1 MLRDRA
7 RSLSTASEWTAL
19 VCRRW
24 NGIGGNI
31 SERKLSTPGCPGQRS
46 KMAVNSKHSAEQ
58 NQYVRGCINDLNRI
72 LAHPPIWS
80 DGSFSRT
87 LLDLLDIVVDM
98 LHLDFAYVRLK
109 DPVKMEYL
117 EVARTARSPN
127 GAIGPQEVSSVLSNS
142 LGQDPKSWPLNQRI
156 AIGDR
161 EVSTVSLHWG
171 LLPDDTGVLVAA
183 SHRAEF
189 PEEAETLRL
198 RIATNQIAS
207 GLQEARLFSQRA
219 QIDETM
225 DQEVGRRTKE
235 IVALSEDRRQEIVEL
250 RRVVESLRVREIDI
264 QLVVDAIPA
273 PLAIMTA
280 DGEVEAVNRP
290 VLEYFGMGADELKR
304 WDTSGAVHPDDVAAT
319 ISTWRRA
326 VETGEPY
333 EVESRHRR
341 SDGVYRWFNVRGFP
355 LRDKD
360 GDIVRWCVLQI
371 DVEERKRAEEA
382 LRANERNLNLI
393 INTIPALVWSARAD
407 GSADFFNQHYV
418 DYVGLS
424 MEQIQG
430 SGWTA
435 ALHPDDRGGV
445 AHAWQSFMASRQA
458 GEKEARL
465 RRFDGIYRWFLFSAN
480 PLRDRSGNVIKW
492 FGINTDIEDRK
503 RAEEQLRD
511 TQTKLAHMA
520 RMTTMSELT
529 ASIAHEVNQPLS
541 GIVTN
546 ANTCLRMLA
555 ADPPNVVGAL
565 ETVRRTLRDGN
576 RASDIIG
583 RLRSLFNR
591 KAPVARPVDLNE
603 ATREVLPLL
612 LNRIHR
618 DGVSLRLEFAEDLQ
632 LVAGDRVQLQQ
643 VILNLLH
650 NAMDAMSV
658 INDRPRTLTIKTER
672 DQSNW
677 IRLSVQDSGHGFEVE
692 AVEKLFD
699 AFYTTK
705 DDGMGIG
712 LSVSRSII
720 ENHHGRIWASLNEGA
735 GATFSFSLPR
745 SAESISDAHSHD
757 AKGTPSR
764 GGVARNV

>member
-1 MLRDRA
+1 
-7 RSLSTASEWTAL
+7 
-19 VCRRW
+19 
-24 NGIGGNI
+24 
-31 SERKLSTPGCPGQRS
+31 
-46 KMAVNSKHSAEQ
+46 MAVNSKHSAEQ
-58 NQYVRGCINDLNRI
+58 SQYAQCCINDLNRI
-72 LAHPPIWS
+72 LAHPSIWN

-87 LLDLLDIVVDM
+87 LPDFLNIVVDM

-109 DPVKMEYL
+109 DPSKMEYL
-117 EVARTARSPN
+117 EVARTARSSI
-127 GAIGPQEVSSVLSNS
+127 GAIKPQEVSSVLSNS
-142 LGQDPKSWPLNQRI
+142 LGQDPKSWPLRQRI
-156 AIGDR
+156 AMGDR
-161 EVSTVSLHWG
+161 EFSTVSLQFG
-171 LLPDDTGVLVAA
+171 LLPDNRGVLVAA

-198 RIATNQIAS
+198 RIATNHIAS
-207 GLQEARLFSQRA
+207 GLQEAQLFSQRA
-219 QIDETM
+219 QIDQTI
-225 DQEVGRRTKE
+225 DQEVEQRTKE

-304 WDTSGAVHPDDVAAT
+304 WGTSGAVHPDDVAAT

-355 LRDKD
+355 LRDKG

-382 LRANERNLNLI
+382 LRANQRNLNLI

-407 GSADFFNQHYV
+407 GSADFFNQHYT

-424 MEQIQG
+424 LEQVQG

-435 ALHPDDRGGV
+435 ALHPDDRSGV
-445 AHAWQSFMASRQA
+445 AQAWQSVMASGQA
-458 GEKEARL
+458 GEEEARL
-465 RRFDGIYRWFLFSAN
+465 RRFDGTYRWFLFRVN
-480 PLRDRSGNVIKW
+480 PLRDESGNVIKW

-511 TQTKLAHMA
+511 TQAKLAHMA
-520 RMTTMSELT
+520 RVTTMSQLT

-555 ADPPNVVGAL
+555 ADPPNVAGAL

-576 RASDIIG
+576 RASDIVV

-591 KAPVARPVDLNE
+591 KAPVAQPVDLNE

-612 LNRIHR
+612 LNRIQR
-618 DGVSLRLEFAEDLQ
+618 DGVSLRLEFAEDGQ

-643 VILNLLH
+643 VILNLLQ
-650 NAMDAMSV
+650 NAIDAMSV
-658 INDRPRTLTIKTER
+658 IDDRPRTLTIRTER

-677 IRLSVQDSGHGFEVE
+677 IRLSVQDSGHGFESE

-705 DDGMGIG
+705 NDGMGIG

-720 ENHHGRIWASLNEGA
+720 ESHHGRIWASLNDGP
-735 GATFSFSLPR
+735 GATFSFSIPR
-745 SAESISDAHSHD
+745 RAEIISNAHSHD
-757 AKGTPSR
+757 AKGAPAR
-764 GGVARNV
+764 GGVTRNE

>member
-1 MLRDRA
+1 M
-7 RSLSTASEWTAL
+7 
-19 VCRRW
+19 V
-24 NGIGGNI
+24 
-31 SERKLSTPGCPGQRS
+31 
-46 KMAVNSKHSAEQ
+46 VNSKRSAEQ
-58 NQYVRGCINDLNRI
+58 NQHSRCCINDLNRI

-80 DGSFSRT
+80 DGSFSRA
-87 LLDLLDIVVDM
+87 LPDLLDIVVDM

-109 DPVKMEYL
+109 DPVKMETF
-117 EVARTARSPN
+117 EVARAAGSPTVTARPEELGS
-127 GAIGPQEVSSVLSNS
+127 ILSKS
-142 LGQDPKSWPLNQRI
+142 LGQDLNTWPMNQRL
-156 AIGDR
+156 AIGNR
-161 EVSTVSLHWG
+161 EVSTVSLHLG
-171 LLPDDTGVLVAA
+171 SLPDDIGVLVAA

-189 PEEAETLRL
+189 PEEAERLRL
-198 RIATNQIAS
+198 RITANQIAS

-219 QIDETM
+219 RIDETI
-225 DQEVGRRTKE
+225 DQEVWRRTKE
-235 IVALSEDRRQEIVEL
+235 TFALSEDRRREIVEL

-290 VLEYFGMGADELKR
+290 VLEYFGMGAGELKR
-304 WDTSGAVHPDDVAAT
+304 WSTTGAVHPDDVAGT
-319 ISTWRRA
+319 ISAWRRA

-407 GSADFFNQHYV
+407 GSADFFNKHYA

-424 MEQIQG
+424 LEQIKG

-435 ALHPDDRGGV
+435 AIHPDDRSGI
-445 AHAWQSFMASRQA
+445 ADAWQSFMASRKA

-465 RRFDGIYRWFLFSAN
+465 RRVDGTYRWFLFRAN
-480 PLRDRSGNVIKW
+480 PLLDGSGNVIKW

-511 TQTKLAHMA
+511 TQTKLTHMA

-546 ANTCLRMLA
+546 ASTCLRMLT
-555 ADPPNVVGAL
+555 ADPPNVLGAL

-591 KAPVARPVDLNE
+591 RAPVARPLDLNE
-603 ATREVLPLL
+603 ATREVIPLL
-612 LNRIHR
+612 INRIHR
-618 DGVSLRLEFAEDLQ
+618 DSISLRMELAEDLP
-632 LVAGDRVQLQQ
+632 LVSGDRVQLQQ
-643 VILNLLH
+643 VILNLLQ
-650 NAMDAMSV
+650 NAMDAMSM
-658 INDRPRTLTIKTER
+658 INDRQRTLAIRTER
-672 DQSNW
+672 DQGNW
-677 IRLSVQDSGHGFEVE
+677 IRLSVQDSGGGFEVE

-705 DDGMGIG
+705 DEGMGVG

-720 ENHHGRIWASLNEGA
+720 KSHHGRLWASLNESS
-735 GATFSFSLPR
+735 GATFSFSIPR
-745 SAESISDAHSHD
+745 SAVGITSAHSLD
-757 AKGTPSR
+757 AKKTPAR
-764 GGVARNV
+764 GGVTRNV

>member
-1 MLRDRA
+1 M
-7 RSLSTASEWTAL
+7 
-19 VCRRW
+19 V
-24 NGIGGNI
+24 
-31 SERKLSTPGCPGQRS
+31 
-46 KMAVNSKHSAEQ
+46 VNSKHSAEQ
-58 NQYVRGCINDLNRI
+58 RQCSRCCINDLNRI

-80 DGSFSRT
+80 DGSFSQA
-87 LLDLLDIVVDM
+87 LPDLLDIVVDM

-117 EVARTARSPN
+117 EVARTARSLV
-127 GAIGPQEVSSVLSNS
+127 GAIAPQEVSSVLSTS
-142 LGQDPKSWPLNQRI
+142 LGQDPKTWPLIQRI
-156 AIGDR
+156 AIGER
-161 EVSTVSLHWG
+161 ELSTISLHLGW
-171 LLPDDTGVLVAA
+171 LPDDTGMLVAA

-198 RIATNQIAS
+198 RIAANQIAS
-207 GLQEARLFSQRA
+207 GLQEARLFSQRTRV
-219 QIDETM
+219 DETT
-225 DQEVGRRTKE
+225 DQEVWRRTKE
-235 IVALSEDRRQEIVEL
+235 ILALSEDRRQEIVEL

-264 QLVVDAIPA
+264 QLIVDAIPA
-273 PLAIMTA
+273 PLAIMTV

-304 WDTSGAVHPDDVAAT
+304 WSTTGAVHPDDVAAT

-326 VETGEPY
+326 VQTGEPY

-341 SDGVYRWFNVRGFP
+341 SDGVYRWFSVRGFP
-355 LRDKD
+355 LRDKH

-393 INTIPALVWSARAD
+393 INTIPGLVWSASAD
-407 GSADFFNQHYV
+407 GSADFVNQHYA
-418 DYVGLS
+418 DYVGFDL
-424 MEQIQG
+424 EHLQG
-430 SGWTA
+430 SRWTA
-435 ALHPDDRGGV
+435 AIHPDDRSGM
-445 AHAWQSFMASRQA
+445 AHAWRSFMTSRRA
-458 GEKEARL
+458 GEREARL
-465 RRFDGIYRWFLFSAN
+465 RRFDGTYRWFLFRAN
-480 PLRDRSGNVIKW
+480 PLLDESGNVIKW

-546 ANTCLRMLA
+546 ASTCLRMLA
-555 ADPPNVVGAL
+555 ADPPNVAGAL

-603 ATREVLPLL
+603 ATREVIPLL
-612 LNRIHR
+612 LNRLHR
-618 DGVSLRLEFAEDLQ
+618 DGVSLRMEFAEDLP
-632 LVAGDRVQLQQ
+632 LAAGDRVQLQQ
-643 VILNLLH
+643 VILNLLQ
-650 NAMDAMSV
+650 NAMDAMSM
-658 INDRPRTLTIKTER
+658 IDDRPRTLTIRTER
-672 DQSNW
+672 EQSNW
-677 IRLSVQDSGHGFEVE
+677 IRLSVQDSGHGFDGE
-692 AVEKLFD
+692 AIEKLFD

-720 ENHHGRIWASLNEGA
+720 ENHHGRLWASLNDGW
-735 GATFSFSLPR
+735 GATFSFSIPR
-745 SAESISDAHSHD
+745 SAESITSAHSLD
-757 AKGTPSR
+757 AKGTLGE
-764 GGVARNV
+764 GGVTRNV